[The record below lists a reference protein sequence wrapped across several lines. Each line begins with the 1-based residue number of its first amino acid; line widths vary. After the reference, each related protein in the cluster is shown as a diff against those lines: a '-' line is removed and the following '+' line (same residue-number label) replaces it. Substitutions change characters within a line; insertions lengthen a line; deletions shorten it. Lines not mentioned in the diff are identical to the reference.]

1 MSEES
6 ARTWLSHHHDIIPA
20 LEVNHRRALQTLED
34 HSRTLRDLA
43 DVVVLDPGMSVSLYH
58 ELNSNL
64 HSSNRQSVDSVH
76 AALSLLGDS
85 AIADLV
91 MGHRV
96 LDQTHPDALRRQTFH
111 QLMSRSYHLLAQL
124 DSFVGIQGIRA
135 INEIRSAALLHNIGE
150 FCACL
155 FDHDR
160 YQRYQEKF
168 RQTGSDAASARAIYS
183 FDFHELGRVYAEKAC
198 LPPLV
203 AETLDENVPAGRK
216 ARLIQLAADI
226 SHQAEIGW
234 YHPAMMAAEDIFAT
248 YLNQSVEGF
257 EKHLHQV
264 AIECAR
270 TSPFDDVLPA
280 ASRLIMLPDL
290 EHPAKPTPK
299 LEVKANPDAKKF
311 ENRIK
316 ALLCTH
322 KPTQAQLLDLLLG
335 HLHDDLHLTRIALLL
350 MSRDHSKLGTRADRG
365 FDGHSPIRTLVI
377 DIGKAGLLQSMLNES
392 RALWVEPENY
402 HECEKAL
409 PAKFKTALM
418 HESFFLMPIH
428 VAGRPVGMIYADRAF
443 GVNPLDKATY
453 AKFKSGILLTSK
465 VLAYLARSKEKMAAN
480 LMVTTA
486 DSE

>member
-6 ARTWLSHHHDIIPA
+6 ARNWLSHHHDIIPA
-20 LEVNHRRALQTLED
+20 LEVNHRRALEILED
-34 HSRTLRDLA
+34 HTRTLRDLA
-43 DVVVLDPGMSVSLYH
+43 DVIVLDPGMSVSLYH
-58 ELNSNL
+58 EFNSQL
-64 HSSNRQSVDSVH
+64 HDGNPRRVDSVH
-76 AALSLLGDS
+76 AVLARLGDS

-91 MGHRV
+91 MEHRV
-96 LDQTHPDALRRQTFH
+96 LDQTHPSARQRQSFH

-124 DSFVGIQGIRA
+124 DSFISIQGIREV
-135 INEIRSAALLHNIGE
+135 NEIRSAALLHNIGD

-168 RQTGSDAASARAIYS
+168 RQSGSDVNSAKAIYS
-183 FDFHELGRVYAEKAC
+183 FDFHELGRVYAEKSC

-203 AETLDENVPAGRK
+203 IESLDEKVPAGRK

-234 YHPAMMAAEDIFAT
+234 YHPAMKAAQEVCAAC
-248 YLNQSVEGF
+248 LNQSVEGF

-290 EHPAKPTPK
+290 EQRPRPKPK
-299 LEVKANPDAKKF
+299 LEAKVDPEAREF

-316 ALLCTH
+316 TLLRTH

-335 HLHDDLHLTRIALLL
+335 HLHDDLHLTRVALLL
-350 MSRDHSKLGTRADRG
+350 MSRDRSKLGTCAGRG
-365 FDGHSPIRTLVI
+365 IDEHSSIRTLVI
-377 DIGKAGLLQSMLNES
+377 DLGEPSLLQSMMS
-392 RALWVEPENY
+392 KSQAVWVEPESY
-402 HECEKAL
+402 RKYEQEL
-409 PAKFKTALM
+409 PAKFRAAVL
-418 HESFFLMPIH
+418 HESFYLMSLQGAGKP
-428 VAGRPVGMIYADRAF
+428 VAVIYADRAF
-443 GVNPLDKATY
+443 GVNPLDKATFTRFR
-453 AKFKSGILLTSK
+453 AAVLLTGK
-465 VLAYLARSKEKMAAN
+465 ALACIAR
-480 LMVTTA
+480 
-486 DSE
+486 